1 MNVRY
6 IVINQCGCKTCQE
19 ATTKSMTS
27 PLYSGRNLQVWCKK
41 IQYLVPPNKWKSC
54 LPLNYYENEM
64 NQWYIFWREIESWH
78 KTEGNSEGEPRNSY
92 GTGISVVWMTA
103 VKTAHF
109 EPEVL
114 KRTRPARATEYPGD
128 RVLGPKY
135 WDHMEC
141 LPMTWSGVIG

>member
-64 NQWYIFWREIESWH
+64 NQ
-78 KTEGNSEGEPRNSY
+78 
-92 GTGISVVWMTA
+92 
-103 VKTAHF
+103 
-109 EPEVL
+109 
-114 KRTRPARATEYPGD
+114 
-128 RVLGPKY
+128 
-135 WDHMEC
+135 
-141 LPMTWSGVIG
+141 